1 MPRSAEPTR
10 QRILDAAYVQ
20 FRRRGYSR
28 VSMDE
33 IALAATITKRTLY
46 HHFESKDQLLA
57 SVLKAQH
64 ALALAAFRTFGD
76 RLAGSPEA
84 IVDELFR
91 ELAVWSDRPRWAGS
105 GFTRLVIE
113 LADLPGHPARAIA
126 RRHKAVLE
134 ALFAERLRLA
144 GVRQAKER
152 AREIWLLSE
161 GAISLI
167 LVHGDRKYATAA
179 AAAAGSCSRGA
190 AARPG
195 LSMSAR
201 RERHGGRRTIAS
213 KRLTLDYAIRSS
225 CQWAPP
231 PFPPWP
237 MPKPSAQYCFW

>member
-179 AAAAGSCSRGA
+179 AAAARKLLAGSGS
-190 AARPG
+190 
-195 LSMSAR
+195 
-201 RERHGGRRTIAS
+201 
-213 KRLTLDYAIRSS
+213 
-225 CQWAPP
+225 
-231 PFPPWP
+231 
-237 MPKPSAQYCFW
+237 